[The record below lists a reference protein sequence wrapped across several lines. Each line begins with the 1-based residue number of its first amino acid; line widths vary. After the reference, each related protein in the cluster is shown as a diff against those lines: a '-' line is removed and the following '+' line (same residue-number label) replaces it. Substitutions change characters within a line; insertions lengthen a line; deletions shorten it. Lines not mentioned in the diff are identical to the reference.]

1 LVHSQFLPF
10 FFSKRKQSPCFS
22 LGKRQRV
29 ACYRQIHAT
38 SDFRRRVGRQLSVAA
53 CRNVAAEP
61 TADGPHPLP
70 VEARERRRG
79 SSICRPFHYTG
90 GQQGG
95 PLPASARPLRYF
107 PSPIGRTLPI
117 RRLRCRRRNRRR
129 PFEDVAQ
136 AGWVR
141 FSLFLPSL
149 PDLSHPLLLGWL
161 ASDGPALSHLARP
174 CGS

>member
-1 LVHSQFLPF
+1 MVHSQFLPF

-117 RRLRCRRRNRRR
+117 RRLGCRHRAAGATDGCLLRTWPRR
-129 PFEDVAQ
+129 
-136 AGWVR
+136 VR
-141 FSLFLPSL
+141 FFMFLLSL
-149 PDLSHPLLLGWL
+149 PL
-161 ASDGPALSHLARP
+161 ASQVPSPSPPGLADQ
-174 CGS
+174 